1 LFQREPLN
9 DFLRR
14 WHVTS
19 ARPFDLV
26 GTAKAAPIRSPYS
39 YFLAGYELSGA
50 IFLLFEAIAAAHGPI
65 NYAHPSA
72 LSGRDPCRELG
83 RPLRPAS
90 LNQRRKRNC
99 RGEAGP
105 GSSCHSAEAWRSVY
119 GGTLASRHTGTRN
132 AVLVGLPGARFASVG
147 WSMRINTHRSTISK
161 RSDDDGSDDGGSDR
175 VRRQTARTLLK

>member
-1 LFQREPLN
+1 MFQREPLN

-72 LSGRDPCRELG
+72 LLVVTSAANWGSRCDRHHSTNAEREIAAG
-83 RPLRPAS
+83 KQVQVRHVIVP
-90 LNQRRKRNC
+90 KR
-99 RGEAGP
+99 GGAFM
-105 GSSCHSAEAWRSVY
+105 AERLQAATQAQ
-119 GGTLASRHTGTRN
+119 GTLSSWGYQEQD
-132 AVLVGLPGARFASVG
+132 L
-147 WSMRINTHRSTISK
+147 
-161 RSDDDGSDDGGSDR
+161 
-175 VRRQTARTLLK
+175 RQ